1 MKTQLFVLTI
11 ASLIYC
17 FAQVYPPAMAQA
29 GSTGG
34 TVGKQDKSASG
45 GNSPDSVPATRK
57 QKPHQSVVNS
67 QDDSSAKKANSSCGR
82 IVGTWKWGAG
92 FLVVIK
98 RDGTAHHDFAGNG
111 TWKCDDGQYVF
122 VWSNGITDH
131 ISVSTDGDS
140 IAGNNNIGMTFSGT
154 RF

>member
-1 MKTQLFVLTI
+1 MYRAVLLI
-11 ASLIYC
+11 FAVNVLMAPASGI
-17 FAQVYPPAMAQA
+17 AQVQP

-34 TVGKQDKSASG
+34 SVGKQDKSISG
-45 GNSPDSVPATRK
+45 GGSLEVPGPTPREA
-57 QKPHQSVVNS
+57 KPHQTTKTSPG
-67 QDDSSAKKANSSCGR
+67 KENSSCGR
-82 IVGTWKWGAG
+82 IVGTWKMGAG
-92 FLVVIK
+92 IRVVVK

-131 ISVSTDGDS
+131 MSVSADGAS
-140 IAGNNNIGMTFSGT
+140 IAGTNSVGMTYSGT